1 MDTNYYDFCDS
12 HMTSS
17 HHKFTS
23 AARSSSKQ
31 SGDVKKGSFKRSS
44 SSFILRLTKSCV
56 FTKLPIKNNR
66 SVKMCDLCESL
77 QHHPPNGDFFA
88 L

>member
-23 AARSSSKQ
+23 AACSSSKQ
-31 SGDVKKGSFKRSS
+31 SGDVKKG
-44 SSFILRLTKSCV
+44 
-56 FTKLPIKNNR
+56 
-66 SVKMCDLCESL
+66 
-77 QHHPPNGDFFA
+77 A
-88 L
+88 LKEVAAVLF

>member
-1 MDTNYYDFCDS
+1 MDTNYYDFCDG

-31 SGDVKKGSFKRSS
+31 SGDVKKG
-44 SSFILRLTKSCV
+44 
-56 FTKLPIKNNR
+56 
-66 SVKMCDLCESL
+66 
-77 QHHPPNGDFFA
+77 A
-88 L
+88 LKEAAAVLF